1 MFRSFSRKICRA
13 FFQNNGKEKRLVE
26 GHIKWYNEKK
36 GYGFVTTEEYG
47 DIFLHNSGI
56 KEFGYF
62 GLQSNDRVIFEIR
75 ETSKGKQA
83 VNLRPF
89 KETRA

>member
-1 MFRSFSRKICRA
+1 VICWA
-13 FFQNNGKEKRLVE
+13 FVQNNGKEKLFVE

-62 GLQSNDRVIFEIR
+62 GLQSNDHVIFEIR